1 MLISKQSRVPLTHV
15 KNRPVT
21 EPTQVVEVQQ
31 TKVEIS
37 KNELIRILNDIDLTD
52 GSRITNLKIPEGAD
66 FEIRNGVI
74 TIEWEGT

>member
-1 MLISKQSRVPLTHV
+1 MRVSKQWYAPLVLGDT
-15 KNRPVT
+15 T
-21 EPTQVVEVQQ
+21 MQVQKG
-31 TKVEIS
+31 KVEIS
-37 KNELIRILNDIDLTD
+37 KNELIKILNDIDLTD